1 MTVVKFPS
9 KLPAPHQIEL
19 PRAQLCGVLQELAND
34 MLEQA
39 NELMHANNA
48 SELAAAVRNTAGKV
62 AEASAGWA
70 DMSTKIREFGGH
82 LAH

>member
-9 KLPAPHQIEL
+9 KLPAPHQLEL

-34 MLEQA
+34 MLGQA

-48 SELAAAVRNTAGKV
+48 SELAAAVRKTAGKV

-70 DMSTKIREFGGH
+70 EMSTKIRELWGI
-82 LAH
+82 